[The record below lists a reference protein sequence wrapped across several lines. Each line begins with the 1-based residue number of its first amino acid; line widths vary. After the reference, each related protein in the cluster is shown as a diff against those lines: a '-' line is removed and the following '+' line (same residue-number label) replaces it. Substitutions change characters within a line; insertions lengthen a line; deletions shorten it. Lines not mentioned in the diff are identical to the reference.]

1 MRYFLLCAIF
11 AILSPA
17 AHADSHAVKGFSLL
31 PGWRME
37 DGRHMAGL
45 EIRLTPGW
53 KTYWRR
59 PGEAGIPPS
68 FNWSGSQ
75 NVAAVRIHWPVPS
88 VIRQSGMRS
97 VVYEDGVV
105 LPIEVTP
112 KDATA
117 PISLRLGVDM
127 GVCKDVCVPVEATA
141 RAELSPAPVRQDA
154 RIRAALADRP
164 FTEGEVGLAT
174 ARCDVQLAPG
184 GGARLSVQLNMPP
197 LGTVEEIVFEPSDPS
212 LWISEPKTH
221 RQGGILMAE
230 ADLAAPRGQP
240 LALDRETLRITV
252 LGERGAAEI
261 IGCDAS

>member
-1 MRYFLLCAIF
+1 MRHFLLCVILVL
-11 AILSPA
+11 LSPA
-17 AHADSHAVKGFSLL
+17 AHADSHALTGFHLL
-31 PGWRME
+31 PGWRMD

-45 EIRLTPGW
+45 EIRLAPGW

-75 NVAAVRIHWPVPS
+75 NVAAVRIHWPVPT

-97 VVYEDGVV
+97 VVYKDEVV

-112 KDATA
+112 KNPSA
-117 PISLRLGVDM
+117 PVSLRLGVDM
-127 GVCKDVCVPVEATA
+127 GVCKDICMPVEAQA
-141 RAELSPAPVRQDA
+141 VADLSPAPVRPDA

-174 ARCDVQLAPG
+174 ARCDIRLAPG
-184 GGARLSVQLNMPP
+184 SEARLTVQLNMPP
-197 LGTVEEIVFEPSDPS
+197 LGAAEEIVFEPSDPH
-212 LWISEPKTH
+212 LWVSEPSSH
-221 RQGGILMAE
+221 RQGDTLLAE

-240 LALDRETLRITV
+240 LVLDRDTLRITV
-252 LGERGAAEI
+252 LGDRGAAEI
-261 IGCDAS
+261 VGCD

>member
-1 MRYFLLCAIF
+1 MRHLLLYL
-11 AILSPA
+11 ILTLLPAA
-17 AHADSHAVKGFSLL
+17 AHAESHAVQGFNLL

-45 EIRLTPGW
+45 EIRLAPGW

-97 VVYEDGVV
+97 VVYKDGVV

-112 KDATA
+112 RDPTA
-117 PISLRLGVDM
+117 PASLRLGLDM
-127 GVCKDVCVPVEATA
+127 GVCKDICVPFEAEA
-141 RAELSPAPVRQDA
+141 RTDLSPLPARPDA

-164 FTEGEVGLAT
+164 FTEGEISLART
-174 ARCDVQLAPG
+174 GCDIRLAPDG
-184 GGARLSVQLNMPP
+184 EARLTVQLNMPP
-197 LGTVEEIVFEPSDPS
+197 LGGAEEIIFEPADPQ
-212 LWISEPKTH
+212 LWVSEPRTH
-221 RQGGILMAE
+221 RQDGALIAE
-230 ADLAAPRGQP
+230 ATLAAPRGQP
-240 LALDRETLRITV
+240 LTLDRDTLRITV
-252 LGERGAAEI
+252 LGDRGAAEI
-261 IGCDAS
+261 VGCD